1 MNRSSFHGMRTLHPH
16 RLLRRI
22 VSTHA
27 SLTMM
32 PGSID
37 WLPSALRPVLDR
49 YLEDVEAAAGER
61 LFREG
66 DETDAFYLIET
77 GVVRLQSEREE
88 IDTDPVFGFLGPG
101 STYGEVGFLDGQ
113 LRAASAYAE
122 EAVHA
127 RRFSRHRLAEMEHES
142 PALALAIYRHLGEQ
156 AAAKLRLANN
166 RILGLPLPPAEEPGV
181 ADTVAAAWKA
191 QEEFIGWSEER
202 VDVLLDA
209 LAGTVA
215 LHAQALA
222 EQTVAITHLGSI
234 ADKNHKNL
242 IASLGVRR
250 SLRTQPGFGLLST
263 DPTTGISELAA
274 PVGVVFGLIPLTSPV
289 ATAIFKTLICLKS
302 RNALI
307 LSFHRSTRELAD
319 TMGSLL
325 RETLAKHGA
334 PPDLVQ
340 WVKGRNSR
348 RTTAA
353 YFHHPGVSLLLATGG
368 TSMVMAAYSSG
379 KPALGVGPGNAPA
392 LICRDCDL
400 DWAARCIVDSKSFD
414 HGIICGSEHNLVVP
428 STLRADFTRALET
441 HGAAVLDP
449 SETTAFVEKCLVG
462 GTALR
467 RQVVGHSA
475 QQSANAAGIRRDY
488 PIRLLVVPTEELSA
502 ANPLALE
509 KMAPVVGMFEVRDE
523 PHGLEVSR
531 QLLELAGRGHTAVI
545 HSHDEALIKRFA
557 ALMPASRILVNTP
570 ASQGVVGYTTGLVPS
585 FTLGCGT
592 YGGTSTTD
600 NVTFTHL
607 RNVKR
612 IAPFRTPPKEL

>member
-1 MNRSSFHGMRTLHPH
+1 
-16 RLLRRI
+16 
-22 VSTHA
+22 
-27 SLTMM
+27 MM
-32 PGSID
+32 PGEID
-37 WLPSALRPVLDR
+37 WLPPALRPILDR
-49 YLEDVEAAAGER
+49 YLDDVEAAAGER

-66 DETDAFYLIET
+66 DQTEAFYLIQT

-88 IDTDPVFGFLGPG
+88 IDTDPVLGFLGPG

-113 LRAASAYAE
+113 PRAASAYAE
-122 EAVHA
+122 EAVYA
-127 RRFSRHRLAEMEHES
+127 RRFSRSHLAEVES
-142 PALALAIYRHLGEQ
+142 EAPLLSVAIYRHLGEQ
-156 AAAKLRLANN
+156 AAAKLRLAND
-166 RILGLPLPPAEEPGV
+166 RILGLHLPPAEEPGV
-181 ADTVAAAWKA
+181 VDTVAAAWKA
-191 QEEFIGWSEER
+191 QEEFTGWSEER
-202 VDVLLDA
+202 VDALLDA
-209 LAGTVA
+209 LAGAVA
-215 LHAQALA
+215 AHAQALA
-222 EQTVAITHLGSI
+222 EQTVAITHLGSV
-234 ADKNHKNL
+234 ADKHHKNL

-250 SLRTQPGFGLLST
+250 SLRTQPGFGPIST
-263 DPTTGISELAA
+263 DPMTGVAELAA

-307 LSFHRSTRELAD
+307 LSFHRSTRALAD
-319 TMGSLL
+319 TVGGLL
-325 RETLAKHGA
+325 RETLVAHGA
-334 PPDLVQ
+334 PPDLIQ

-368 TSMVMAAYSSG
+368 TSMVKAAYSSG

-392 LICRDCDL
+392 LICGDCDL

-428 STLRADFTRALET
+428 AALRADFTRALEA

-449 SETTAFVEKCLVG
+449 AETVAFLATCLVG

-467 RQVVGHSA
+467 RHVVGQAA
-475 QQSANAAGIRRDY
+475 QATAALAGIRRGY
-488 PIRLLVVPTEELSA
+488 SIRLLVVPTEELA
-502 ANPLALE
+502 ATNPLALE
-509 KMAPVVGMFEVRDE
+509 KMAPVVGLFEARDE
-523 PHGLEVSR
+523 AHGLEISR

-545 HSHDEALIKRFA
+545 HSHDEALVARFA

-592 YGGTSTTD
+592 FGGTSTSD

-612 IAPFRTPPKEL
+612 IAAFRAPPKEL

>member
-1 MNRSSFHGMRTLHPH
+1 MIPSE
-16 RLLRRI
+16 
-22 VSTHA
+22 
-27 SLTMM
+27 
-32 PGSID
+32 ID
-37 WLPSALRPVLDR
+37 WLPPALRPILDR

-66 DETDAFYLIET
+66 DPTEAFYLINK

-88 IDTDPVFGFLGPG
+88 IDTDPVLGFLGPG

-113 LRAASAYAE
+113 PRAASAYAE

-127 RRFSRHRLAEMEHES
+127 RRFARSRLEELEHEA
-142 PALALAIYRHLGEQ
+142 PALSLAIYRHLGKQ
-156 AAAKLRLANN
+156 IAAKLRLAND

-181 ADTVAAAWKA
+181 MDTVAAAWKA
-191 QEEFIGWSEER
+191 QEEFVGWSEER
-202 VDVLLDA
+202 VDALLDA
-209 LAGTVA
+209 LAGAVA
-215 LHAQALA
+215 SRTQALA
-222 EQTVAITHLGSI
+222 EQTVAITHLGNV
-234 ADKNHKNL
+234 ADKANKNL
-242 IASLGVRR
+242 IASFAVRS
-250 SLRTQPGFGLLST
+250 SLRAQPGFGLLST
-263 DPTTGISELAA
+263 NHVTGVSELAA

-319 TMGSLL
+319 TVGSLL
-325 RETLAKHGA
+325 REVLAAHGA
-334 PPDLVQ
+334 PLDLIQ

-368 TSMVMAAYSSG
+368 TAMVKAAYSSG

-392 LICRDCDL
+392 LICADCDL

-428 STLRADFTRALET
+428 AALRADFTRALER
-441 HGAAVLDP
+441 HGAAVLD
-449 SETTAFVEKCLVG
+449 SAETTAFLEKCLVN
-462 GTALR
+462 GTTLR
-467 RQVVGHSA
+467 RQVVGRAAQESA
-475 QQSANAAGIRRDY
+475 EAAGICRDY
-488 PIRLLVVPTEELSA
+488 PIRLLVIPTEELSA

-509 KMAPVVGMFEVRDE
+509 KMAPVVGLFEVRDE
-523 PHGLEVSR
+523 SHGLEVSR

-545 HSHDEALIKRFA
+545 HSRDEALIGRFA

-592 YGGTSTTD
+592 FGGTSTTD

-612 IAPFRTPPKEL
+612 IASFRVPPKEL

>member
-1 MNRSSFHGMRTLHPH
+1 MDVPLP
-16 RLLRRI
+16 L
-22 VSTHA
+22 VPA
-27 SLTMM
+27 E
-32 PGSID
+32 ID
-37 WLPSALRPVLDR
+37 WLPPTLRPVLDR
-49 YLEDVEAAAGER
+49 YLEDVQAAAGER

-66 DETDAFYLIET
+66 EQTEAFYLIET

-88 IDTDPVFGFLGPG
+88 IDTDPVLGFLGPG
-101 STYGEVGFLDGQ
+101 GTYGEVGFLDGQ
-113 LRAASAYAE
+113 PRAASAYAE
-122 EAVHA
+122 EAVHV
-127 RRFSRHRLAEMEHES
+127 RRFSRSRLAEIEGES
-142 PALALAIYRHLGEQ
+142 PALALAIYRHLGAQ
-156 AAAKLRLANN
+156 AAAKLRSAND

-191 QEEFIGWSEER
+191 QEEFAGWSEEQ
-202 VDVLLDA
+202 VDTLLDA
-209 LAGTVA
+209 LAGAVA
-215 LHAQALA
+215 NHAQALA
-222 EQTVAITHLGSI
+222 EQTVAITHLGNV

-250 SLRTQPGFGLLST
+250 SLRTQPGFGLLGT
-263 DPTTGISELAA
+263 DPATGVSELAA

-307 LSFHRSTRELAD
+307 LSFHRSTRALAD
-319 TMGSLL
+319 TVGGLL
-325 RETLAKHGA
+325 RETLAAHGA

-368 TSMVMAAYSSG
+368 TSMVKAAYSSG

-392 LICRDCDL
+392 LICGDCDL
-400 DWAARCIVDSKSFD
+400 DWAARCIVESKSFD

-428 STLRADFTRALET
+428 AALRADFTRALER
-441 HGAAVLDP
+441 HGAAVLGP
-449 SETTAFVEKCLVG
+449 AETALFLEECLVG

-467 RQVVGHSA
+467 RTVVGHAA
-475 QQSANAAGIRRDY
+475 QATAEAAGIRRDH
-488 PIRLLVVPTEELSA
+488 PIRLLVVPTEELSVT
-502 ANPLALE
+502 NPLALE
-509 KMAPVVGMFEVRDE
+509 KMAPVVGLFEVRDE
-523 PHGLEVSR
+523 AHGLEVSH

-545 HSHDEALIKRFA
+545 HSRDEALIGRFA
-557 ALMPASRILVNTP
+557 ALMPASRIMVNTP

-592 YGGTSTTD
+592 FGGNSTTD

-612 IAPFRTPPKEL
+612 IAPFRAPLKEL